1 MRDIESN
8 LNNTDVKLAFDVMCY
23 RIVKYIGAYTAA
35 MGGLDCIVFTG
46 GIGEHDNMVRANVMD
61 ALSFMGLEYDK
72 EVNKNNFGDQEEL
85 TTKNSKVKVVVIPTN
100 EELVIARETKQL
112 IK

>member
-1 MRDIESN
+1 
-8 LNNTDVKLAFDVMCY
+8 
-23 RIVKYIGAYTAA
+23 
-35 MGGLDCIVFTG
+35 
-46 GIGEHDNMVRANVMD
+46 
-61 ALSFMGLEYDK
+61 MGLEYDK